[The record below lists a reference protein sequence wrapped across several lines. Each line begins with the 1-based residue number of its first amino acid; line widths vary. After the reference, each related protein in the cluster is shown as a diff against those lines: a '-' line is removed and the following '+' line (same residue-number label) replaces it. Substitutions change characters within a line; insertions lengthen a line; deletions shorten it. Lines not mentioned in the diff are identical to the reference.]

1 MSILTLRKIADTS
14 SGERVPRWDPE
25 TGEKFLVNPA
35 TGEPE
40 PWPLLGV
47 QIEGEP
53 PETTTIGTTVVERAR
68 QEGWLSLE
76 GERAVVRPA
85 GPAHAPYLKQ
95 HTFVHAD
102 ALVLH
107 LLDGQVRYRVVRNPD
122 KWHDGPEGTDVAG
135 DPTARV
141 EHFYTLEREG

>member
-1 MSILTLRKIADTS
+1 MSILTIRKLADTS
-14 SGERVPRWDPE
+14 SGERVARWDPE
-25 TGEKFLVNPA
+25 TGERFLVNPA
-35 TGEPE
+35 TGQRE

-47 QIEGEP
+47 QIEGEVP
-53 PETTTIGTTVVERAR
+53 ASTTLPTGTVERAR
-68 QEGWLSLE
+68 EEGWLSLE

-85 GPAHAPYLKQ
+85 GPADAPFLKQ

-102 ALVLH
+102 AIVLH
-107 LLDGQVRYRVVRNPD
+107 LIDGDVRYRVTRNPD

-141 EHFYTLEREG
+141 EHYFTLELEG